1 MPNKAKAQPQPQPQP
16 QPKNVMADL
25 QITPHAANWW
35 RLAWRTLWRD
45 ARAGE
50 LRLLVFAVALG
61 VASLS
66 SVSFLADRMN
76 AGLLRDAGQ
85 LLGGDAVVVSD
96 QPTPNAFI
104 KQAKNLGLETVTTL
118 SFPTMARGETSGED
132 SSAGKSRLIA
142 LKVVDDGYPLRGQL
156 KYATTV
162 ANTVG
167 SESAHAAQGNKKP
180 ITQETKTT
188 SKKKSH
194 LQKIPQP
201 GEVWAEASA
210 LDALGL
216 QVGAHLWLGDK
227 RLSVGGVLLQEP
239 DRGAG
244 FMNFAPRVMMHRAD
258 LDATGLVQP
267 ASRITWRFAV
277 VGEPETVERFVTWAQ
292 EHVKLPQVRGVR
304 VESLSTGRPEMRQTL
319 DRAGK
324 FLNLVALLAA
334 LLSAVAVALAARSF
348 ASKHLDDCAML
359 RVLGLRQKQI
369 AMSYCGEFVC
379 VGLFASVIGL
389 LLGFCVHFV
398 FVQLLAGLVETALP
412 AATWWP
418 VVYGLA
424 TGLTLLLAFGLPPV
438 LQLASVPALRV
449 MRREVGEP
457 KAVTW
462 VVSAMGLLGFA
473 VLLVVASR
481 DLKLGLMVVGG
492 FAGAVLVF
500 AGMAWLAVKL
510 LRSCVTEGKSPAWLM
525 LATRQISARP
535 AYAMVQVSALAVGLL
550 ALALLVLLR
559 TDLIS
564 SWRNATPANAPN
576 RFVINIQPAQS
587 QAFLDTL
594 KQANVSNFDWYPMMR
609 GRLVAVNSQGVS
621 AEDYAEERAKR
632 FVDREFNLTYSD
644 TLPVNNPIV
653 AGEWQ
658 PEEPNAMSVD
668 ELLAKT
674 LGLKLGDVLRFD
686 IAGLLY
692 ESRIT
697 SIRHVDWSSMRVN
710 FFVIIP
716 RGQMDDVPTTYI
728 AAFRAPEI
736 QGFDNNLL
744 KQFPNVTNV
753 DMGAALKQVQ
763 GVLEQVVG
771 AVEFL
776 FLFTLATGLVVL
788 FAAVTATREER
799 AREYAV
805 LRALGASNRLLAQ
818 VQRAE
823 LAGVGALAGFLAT
836 SVAVAMGWG
845 LARYAFEF
853 SWSPSPWVPLI
864 GAVVGALLALAAGWW
879 GLREVLNRPVVQ
891 TLRQAQSV

>member
-1 MPNKAKAQPQPQPQP
+1 
-16 QPKNVMADL
+16 MADL
-25 QITPHAANWW
+25 QITPHATNWW

-118 SFPTMARGETSGED
+118 SFPTMARGETSVED

-462 VVSAMGLLGFA
+462 VVSVMGLLGFA